1 MKKSDSDFRKV
12 EGDAVDERGYF
23 AALERGMFL
32 IPFCHDCERFHFF
45 PRVVCP
51 HCGGI
56 DLTWK
61 SASGKGTVYSH
72 TTVRSDSEGDYN
84 VSLIDLE
91 EGPRMMSRV
100 VAQPGIS
107 IAIGMRVSARVEM
120 QQGDQPPMVVFSV
133 VAEG

>member
-1 MKKSDSDFRKV
+1 MKKSDSDSQ
-12 EGDAVDERGYF
+12 EVDRNSVSERGF
-23 AALERGMFL
+23 FEALGRGEFL
-32 IPFCHDCERFHFF
+32 LPFCHDCSRFHFF

-56 DLTWK
+56 DLAWK
-61 SASGKGTVYSH
+61 PASGKGTVYSH
-72 TTVRSDSEGDYN
+72 TTVRSDSEDDYN

-100 VAQPGIS
+100 VAQPGTS
-107 IAIGMRVSARVEM
+107 IAIGMRVLARVEM
-120 QQGDQPPMVVFSV
+120 QQGDQRPMVVFSV